1 MAENKK
7 SFVLYADYTELFNE
21 LSDAEAGQLIKHIF
35 AYINDKNPVCDN
47 KIINASFIPI
57 KLQLK
62 RDLIKWQETRG
73 KRSEAGKISAER
85 RQQKATL
92 STHVDFVQQPPTNST
107 VNVNVTDNV
116 TVNDNVKEIHTHD
129 IFKNRLL
136 ESEADLEAV
145 GVSAKRPV
153 IAQHLISFNANLKNS
168 NKHHSH
174 YGEYKKHLVNWL
186 MKQPIDQ
193 PTKTRKILKD
203 D

>member
-7 SFVLYADYTELFNE
+7 SFVLYTDYTELFNS
-21 LSDAEAGQLIKHIF
+21 LSDANAGQLIKHIF
-35 AYINDKNPVCDN
+35 NYVNDTNPTTDN
-47 KIINASFIPI
+47 EAISSAFILI
-57 KLQLK
+57 KMQLK
-62 RDLIKWQETRG
+62 RDLVKWKETRG
-73 KRSEAGKISAER
+73 KRSEAGKISAESR
-85 RQQKATL
+85 KQQKATL
-92 STHVDFVQQPPTNST
+92 STHVDFVQQTSTKST
-107 VNVNVTDNV
+107 VSVNDNV
-116 TVNDNVKEIHTHD
+116 TVNDTVKEIHTHD

-186 MKQPIDQ
+186 RKQPIEQ
-193 PTKTRKILKD
+193 PTRTRKILKD